1 MLHSNP
7 RKAFTTS
14 EFYKLLGHIKYSR
27 KQPEPEMNT
36 LQKFIKNRGKN
47 VPLHVGF
54 NDSRINSQ
62 TKSEMSFVL
71 QFESKEY
78 FSSRVNRVSIVTKFL
93 VMSL

>member
-1 MLHSNP
+1 MNP
-7 RKAFTTS
+7 
-14 EFYKLLGHIKYSR
+14 
-27 KQPEPEMNT
+27 

-62 TKSEMSFVL
+62 TKSEMPFVL

-78 FSSRVNRVSIVTKFL
+78 FSSRANRVSTVTKFL

>member
-1 MLHSNP
+1 
-7 RKAFTTS
+7 
-14 EFYKLLGHIKYSR
+14 
-27 KQPEPEMNT
+27 MNT

-54 NDSRINSQ
+54 NSRINSQ